1 MVSLV
6 VLYNLFIITFI
17 YLVIIFAIKFLEYES
32 DSRICSILLS
42 IISEL
47 YTSFTVVYAFLYFLG
62 YVN

>member
-6 VLYNLFIITFI
+6 VLYNLFIIIFI
-17 YLVIIFAIKFLEYES
+17 YLVIIFAIKFLEYKS

-47 YTSFTVVYAFLYFLG
+47 YTSFTVVYAFLYCLG